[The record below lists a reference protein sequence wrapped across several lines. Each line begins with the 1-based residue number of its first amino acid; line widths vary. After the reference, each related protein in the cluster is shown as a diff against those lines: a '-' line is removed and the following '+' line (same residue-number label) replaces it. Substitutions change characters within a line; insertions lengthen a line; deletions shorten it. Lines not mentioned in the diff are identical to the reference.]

1 MPAIEELLPV
11 PGSRLQALPTSDVL
25 RTPLAGGP
33 ARLRVGLVV
42 EHFDP
47 MRGGLEQWSF
57 RFARELV
64 SRGHEVHVVS
74 QEFVEATREL
84 AVVRHPVRCGR
95 SRLAFGRQARVL
107 LEPLALDVIHDMGA
121 GWYCDVFHPHGGSWL
136 SVTRRKLDMLPGWL
150 RGLKRWLNP
159 LLPRQRQYDK
169 LMARQYADNGQVLL
183 ALSRSV
189 ADDFMRF
196 HDVGPERIR
205 VVYNGVDTEEFS
217 PACCAE
223 RRGPVRRRLG
233 IGPDTLLALVV
244 GHNFHLKGV
253 PTLLDAMGRLG
264 GEERPIHLAVVG
276 GKHLRPWQRRAERLG
291 VGHRVSFLGTSSEPL
306 DYYAAADLYVHPTF
320 YDTCSLV
327 VLEAAACGLPVITSR
342 CNGVS
347 ELFREGVEAFLIS
360 DPGNGEELAATMR
373 LLVDD
378 ARRLRMGRA
387 ARQAVEQYTLARNVD
402 EILEVYREVVR
413 RRGGL
418 PRGYAFWLARVP
430 ANDTDID
437 LPAAPKCRGE
447 LNRITTVTPTKRS

>member
-264 GEERPIHLAVVG
+264 GEERPSTWRWWAGNTCGRGSDGPSGSAWAIACHSSAPPAS
-276 GKHLRPWQRRAERLG
+276 PW
-291 VGHRVSFLGTSSEPL
+291 TTTPP
-306 DYYAAADLYVHPTF
+306 PTF
-320 YDTCSLV
+320 TSTPRFTTP
-327 VLEAAACGLPVITSR
+327 AAWS
-342 CNGVS
+342 S
-347 ELFREGVEAFLIS
+347 W
-360 DPGNGEELAATMR
+360 
-373 LLVDD
+373 
-378 ARRLRMGRA
+378 RR
-387 ARQAVEQYTLARNVD
+387 
-402 EILEVYREVVR
+402 
-413 RRGGL
+413 
-418 PRGYAFWLARVP
+418 
-430 ANDTDID
+430 
-437 LPAAPKCRGE
+437 LPAACR
-447 LNRITTVTPTKRS
+447 